1 MRRITYLLLSA
12 LIILETAFAGEIF
25 VSTRDSLYFA
35 DNLTLVVLDVNPGSG
50 VVWVELRDEKGI
62 LESSLLRV
70 GKNFAYG
77 ERVEG
82 EEMLNLTVTR
92 IYAGGEMDLVGFEV
106 NSGDL
111 VENANG
117 NGSGNGP
124 EQPDRS
130 KAIPA
135 SLKVTILV
143 ALLALLAFRRHRGTR
158 TSA

>member
-1 MRRITYLLLSA
+1 MRRITYLLLSI

-25 VSTRDSLYFA
+25 VSTRESLDFA

-50 VVWVELRDEKGI
+50 AVWVELRDEKGI

-70 GKNFAYG
+70 GENFTYG

-106 NSGDL
+106 NLGDL

-117 NGSGNGP
+117 NDSSNGP
-124 EQPDRS
+124 KLPDRS
-130 KAIPA
+130 KAIPV
-135 SLKVTILV
+135 SWQVTILV

-158 TSA
+158 ISA